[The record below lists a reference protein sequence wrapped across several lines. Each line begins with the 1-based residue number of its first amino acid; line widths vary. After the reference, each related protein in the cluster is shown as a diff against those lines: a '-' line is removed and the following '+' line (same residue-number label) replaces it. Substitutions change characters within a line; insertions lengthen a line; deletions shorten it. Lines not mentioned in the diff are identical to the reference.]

1 MPLQSLQT
9 RFILAGCL
17 LVMTTVGSGLWSGL
31 TFARLSAVV
40 GDTLRES
47 QETIDET
54 TALASSLEREDDALL
69 LALTGD
75 ADRARRELLVEREHG
90 DASYARLVEIL
101 RTGSP
106 AERSMAQT
114 LGQEMED
121 YRKAGA
127 AMIGGAGRPEAL
139 ETYHKRVNPLLRQ
152 AVNSCGRIREENF
165 VSMQQ
170 AGVRARD
177 EANAATWIVAGVVV
191 GTLFLATGVA
201 VWLARSVVGPVLALT
216 ASVEAV
222 RQGDFE
228 RRVSLSSG
236 DELGQL
242 ATGFN
247 RMAETLG
254 EYRRSSLG
262 ELLAAKTTL
271 EATLNALPDA
281 VFVLA
286 PDSTLAALNVPALA
300 ILEACQVGQAQ
311 RLRDLP
317 LKPEHRAAL
326 DEALAGR
333 ACVPSRTN
341 FGLTLDVAVNGQPHR
356 FLLTAVPIPE
366 FEPHGTGAVVVLDDV
381 TEFARLDE
389 LRSELIGVASHELK
403 TPLTTLHM
411 NLLLLSE
418 RADNLN
424 PRQSEMLTAARQGC
438 EELGSAIDELL
449 DVTRIEAGQL
459 RLDFAPVDIAM
470 LIGQVLR
477 GLQPRFEDAHI
488 RCEIVREQEPTG
500 VGRANGVPPTPAWVW
515 GDAARLRTV
524 LTNLLTNALKYSPA
538 GSSVT
543 VRIGS
548 EQQAGADP
556 HTVLQVAVTDAGPGV
571 PVAFRE
577 RVFEKF
583 FRVEHHLGSDQ
594 NGVRGTGIGLY
605 LCREIIK
612 AHGGRIG
619 CEANETGRG
628 ACFRFTLPRVRT
640 QEQPRG

>member
-9 RFILAGCL
+9 RFILAGFL
-17 LVMTTVGSGLWSGL
+17 LVLTTVGSGLWSGL

-47 QETIDET
+47 QATIDET
-54 TALASSLEREDDALL
+54 TALANSLEREDDALL
-69 LALTGD
+69 LALTGNG
-75 ADRARRELLVEREHG
+75 DRARRELAVEREHG
-90 DASYARLVEIL
+90 DACYSHLVEIL
-101 RTGSP
+101 HRGNS
-106 AERSMAQT
+106 AERSMAR
-114 LGQEMED
+114 LLRQEMDD

-127 AMIGGAGRPEAL
+127 ALVAEAGRPDAL
-139 ETYHKRVNPLLRQ
+139 ENYHKRVNPLLRQ
-152 AVNSCGRIREENF
+152 AVASCDRIREENF
-165 VSMQQ
+165 GSMQQ

-177 EANAATWIVAGVVV
+177 EAQSATWVVAGVVV

-201 VWLARSVVGPVLALT
+201 VWLARSVIGPVRALT

-228 RRVSLSSG
+228 RRVVLSSS
-236 DELGQL
+236 DELGKL

-254 EYRRSSLG
+254 DYRRSSLG

-286 PDSTLAALNVPALA
+286 PDSTLAALNVPARA
-300 ILEACQVGQAQ
+300 ILEARQAGNAQ
-311 RLRDLP
+311 WLRDLP
-317 LKPEHRAAL
+317 LKPEHRAAVG
-326 DEALAGR
+326 EALAGR
-333 ACVPSRTN
+333 ASVPSRTD
-341 FGLTLDVAVNGQPHR
+341 FGLTLDVAFNGQPHR

-366 FEPHGTGAVVVLDDV
+366 FEPHRTGAVVVLDDV

-418 RADNLN
+418 RADNLTH
-424 PRQSEMLTAARQGC
+424 RQAEMLAAARQGC

-459 RLDFAPVDIAM
+459 RLDFAPVDISSVIA
-470 LIGQVLR
+470 QVLR
-477 GLQPRFEDAHI
+477 GLQPRFDDAHI
-488 RCEIVREQEPTG
+488 GCEIVREKEPT
-500 VGRANGVPPTPAWVW
+500 VGGGANGVPSAGAWVW

-524 LTNLLTNALKYSPA
+524 LTNLLTNALKYSPV
-538 GSSVT
+538 GSTVT

-548 EQQAGADP
+548 GKQGGVADNAI
-556 HTVLQVAVTDAGPGV
+556 LQVAVTDAGPGV
-571 PVAFRE
+571 PLVFRE

-583 FRVEHHLGSDQ
+583 FRVEHHLGNDR

-605 LCREIIK
+605 LCREIIE
-612 AHGGRIG
+612 AHGGWIG
-619 CEANETGRG
+619 CEANETGGG
-628 ACFRFTLPRVRT
+628 ACFRFTLPRAKTHAVV
-640 QEQPRG
+640 